1 MSGGGPPL
9 ERDLAGSGGV
19 SRHVVITGLSV
30 LAPGSTDTEGFWK
43 MITAG
48 RSAIR
53 RISAFD
59 PTPFRSQVAGEID
72 LDPLALGFSRREVR
86 RLDRAGLLAVACAR
100 RAAEEAGITPGV
112 GIDPGRV
119 GVSVGN
125 AVGSATSIENEYV
138 VLSDEGR
145 QWHVDAAY
153 QSPHLFDYFVPGSL
167 ARETAWAT
175 GAEGPASVVS
185 AGCTSGIDALGQACQ
200 LIQDGHAD
208 VMVAGATD
216 APITPIAVACFDAIK
231 ATTARNDNPEHAP
244 RPFDR
249 TRDGFAIAEGAAM
262 LILEESEHARRRGA
276 EVYGAITGYAAQSN
290 AYHMTGLTRDGT
302 EMARAITVALDEART
317 TPTAVGYVNAHGSG
331 TKQNDLHETAA
342 FKKALG
348 EHAAQ
353 VPISS
358 IKSMIGHSL
367 GAIGAIEVATCALAL
382 RHNVVPPTANLH
394 ESDPDCDLDYVPLEA
409 REVDLDVVLTVGSG
423 FGGFQSAMV
432 VEKWRGGRT

>member
-1 MSGGGPPL
+1 M
-9 ERDLAGSGGV
+9 
-19 SRHVVITGLSV
+19 SRHIVITGLSV

-53 RISAFD
+53 RTTAFD
-59 PTPFRSQVAGEID
+59 PTAFRSQAAGEID
-72 LDPLALGFSRREVR
+72 LDPLACGFGHREIR
-86 RLDRAGLLAVACAR
+86 RLDRAGLLAVTCAR
-100 RAAEEAGITPGV
+100 RAAAEAGIASGS
-112 GIDPGRV
+112 GLDPTRL

-145 QWHVDAAY
+145 EWRVDQSY

-167 ARETAWAT
+167 ARETAWAV
-175 GAEGPASVVS
+175 GAEGPVSVVS
-185 AGCTSGIDALGQACQ
+185 AGCTSGIDALGHACQ
-200 LIQDGHAD
+200 LIQEGRAE

-216 APITPIAVACFDAIK
+216 APVTPIAVACFDAIK
-231 ATTARNDNPEHAP
+231 ATTRRNDDPEHAT

-262 LILEESEHARRRGA
+262 LVLEDSEHARRRGA
-276 EVYGAITGYAAQSN
+276 EIYGTITGYAAQSN
-290 AYHMTGLTRDGT
+290 AYHMTGLARDGN
-302 EMARAITVALDEART
+302 EMTRAIGLALDEARAD
-317 TPTAVGYVNAHGSG
+317 PTSVDYVNAHGSG
-331 TKQNDLHETAA
+331 TKQNDLHETEA

-348 EHAAQ
+348 GHAYDIP
-353 VPISS
+353 VSS

-367 GAIGAIEVATCALAL
+367 GAIGAIEVATCALAI
-382 RHNVVPPTANLH
+382 RDSVVPPTANLH
-394 ESDPDCDLDYVPLEA
+394 EPDPECDLDYVPLEA
-409 REVDLDVVLTVGSG
+409 RERVLDTVLTVGSG

-432 VEKWRGGRT
+432 LEKWRGGRG